1 MERWGVHEF
10 KYAVSLRFFSKTFD
24 LDDVC
29 SQLNL
34 SPKWLNKIGEPRINP
49 KGTPLGG
56 VYDCSYCSVIL
67 EPHEAEEL
75 HETLERVAVGLMQY
89 KDLFQA
95 IRRDGGRAEFFIG
108 WYSTGNT
115 GDTFDSGLLKKLG
128 ELEIDLAFDVY
139 GESAG

>member
-1 MERWGVHEF
+1 M
-10 KYAVSLRFFSKTFD
+10 
-24 LDDVC
+24 
-29 SQLNL
+29 
-34 SPKWLNKIGEPRINP
+34 
-49 KGTPLGG
+49 
-56 VYDCSYCSVIL
+56 

-89 KDLFQA
+89 KNVFQA

-115 GDTFDSGLLKKLG
+115 GDTFDSELLKQIG

-139 GESAG
+139 GESAGY

>member
-1 MERWGVHEF
+1 MHEF
-10 KYAVSLRFFSKTFD
+10 TYAVSLRFFSKTVD
-24 LDDVC
+24 LGDVC
-29 SQLNL
+29 LQLNL
-34 SPKWLNKIGEPRINP
+34 NPKWLYKMGEPRVSP
-49 KGTPLGG
+49 KGTLLGG
-56 VYDCSYCSVIL
+56 VYDCSYCSVSL
-67 EPHEAEEL
+67 EPHESEEL

-89 KDLFQA
+89 KNVFQA

-115 GDTFDSGLLKKLG
+115 GDTFDSELLKNLG

>member
-1 MERWGVHEF
+1 MHEF
-10 KYAVSLRFFSKTFD
+10 KYAVSLRFFSKTVD
-24 LDDVC
+24 LGDVC
-29 SQLNL
+29 SQLKL
-34 SPKWLNKIGEPRINP
+34 SPKWLNKMGEPRVSP

-56 VYDCSYCSVIL
+56 VYDCSYCSVGL

-89 KDLFQA
+89 KNVFQA

-115 GDTFDSGLLKKLG
+115 GDTFDSELLKKLG

>member
-1 MERWGVHEF
+1 MHEF
-10 KYAVSLRFFSKTFD
+10 KYAVSLRFFSKTVD
-24 LDDVC
+24 LADVC

-34 SPKWLNKIGEPRINP
+34 SPKWLNKMGELRVSP

-56 VYDCSYCSVIL
+56 VYDCSYCSVSL

-75 HETLERVAVGLMQY
+75 HETLERVAVGLVQY
-89 KDLFQA
+89 KNVFQA
-95 IRRDGGRAEFFIG
+95 IKRDGGRAEFFIG

-115 GDTFDSGLLKKLG
+115 GDTFDCELLKRLG